1 MMDRRKKRAITV
13 TTLVII
19 AVIIV
24 ASAIT
29 IVTLNRGS
37 KEQPTG
43 SFPTEPLP
51 AEWQKNLSGIP
62 SSIEVTSNGIL
73 YILLDANES
82 FGQNVVPW
90 VLLAVQLNSGKVI
103 WHYNLT
109 LPSANTDPILHMVDG
124 TLYFIGTGES
134 FLADGSRENVAG
146 DVFIVSFN
154 VSDGRMGLTES
165 IGVPIDFSTMGA
177 YSVAGTSLY
186 LAWTSL
192 GGRNTT
198 VAEYPIE
205 TNVSS
210 PLPFWETILKAPAQ
224 YNTNVPGIYLNDRM
238 VLIDLWNLIGLN
250 RTTGKELF
258 SIPYSAL
265 HAEIDNVMNGAL
277 TNSTFYYVAE
287 FTVSPNHTNINLVG
301 LNAFTLNNSLNVT
314 VGSTAV
320 PSYPLAVKITDSELV
335 VDTPE
340 GYVVTTLEGNV
351 LWTSNGISYANPS
364 GTGKVSPGATEAVL
378 GSGYWL
384 LTSLLPPTGNSDVS
398 EQYFEEVN
406 PSNGSLLWLHQ
417 FSFMA
422 GNQSMFYP
430 PNLMTNESVVVIA
443 ASGPYIIYRWGYD
456 LGVAVI
462 GPGTS
467 LQGNGI

>member
-1 MMDRRKKRAITV
+1 MDPKRRKAITV
-13 TTLVII
+13 TTVVII
-19 AVIIV
+19 TVIIV
-24 ASAIT
+24 ASTIT
-29 IVTLNRGS
+29 IVTLNRGN
-37 KEQPTG
+37 KEQLTG
-43 SFPTEPLP
+43 SFPTDPLP

-62 SSIEVTSNGIL
+62 SNIEVASNGIL
-73 YILLDANES
+73 YILLDANDS

-103 WHYNLT
+103 WHHSLT

-124 TLYFIGTGES
+124 ILYFIGTGES
-134 FLADGSRENVAG
+134 FMADGARKNVSG
-146 DVFIVSFN
+146 DAFIVSFN
-154 VSDGRMGLTES
+154 ESDGHMGPTES
-165 IGVPIDFSTMGA
+165 IGVPIDFSTTGA
-177 YSVAGTSLY
+177 YAVSGTSLY
-186 LAWTSL
+186 VAWTSL
-192 GGRNTT
+192 GGSNTT
-198 VAEYPIE
+198 VAEYPLA

-210 PLPFWETILKAPAQ
+210 PSPSWETRLKPPVQ

-238 VLIDLWNLIGLN
+238 VLLDLWNLIGLN

-258 SIPYSAL
+258 SIPYPAL
-265 HAEIDNVMNGAL
+265 HVDMDNVMNGAL
-277 TNSTFYYVAE
+277 TNSTLYYVAE
-287 FTVSPNHTNINLVG
+287 FTVSQNHTNINLIG
-301 LNAFTLNNSLNVT
+301 LNTLTLNSSLNVT
-314 VGSTAV
+314 VGSTSI
-320 PSYPLAVKITDSELV
+320 PSYPLAVRVTGSELV
-335 VDTPE
+335 VDTSE

-351 LWTSNGISYANPS
+351 LWRSSVISYVNPS
-364 GTGKVSPGATEAVL
+364 GTGKVSSGAVAAVL
-378 GSGYWL
+378 GNGYWM
-384 LTSLLPPTGNSDVS
+384 LTSVLSPSGKAGVS

-406 PSNGSLLWLHQ
+406 PSNGTLLWLQQ
-417 FSFMA
+417 FSFTA